1 MATTQTIFPL
11 DTRGYVPTGT
21 LSATLDV
28 VEDAAAAP
36 PTSLTPVLVFITAT
50 THYAE
55 WKEQVPSHYDGG
67 GFTWSY
73 KGGTDGTATG
83 AVHMDLAM
91 KVIPDNTA
99 LDGDL
104 GMDSQTVSSI
114 DDAQVATAND
124 LQYSTTNT
132 LSHANA
138 GSPSPGDYV
147 IIRLLR
153 DTAGD
158 SNADD
163 MQISKLLILE
173 T

>member
-1 MATTQTIFPL
+1 MASGNTIFPL
-11 DTRGYVPTGT
+11 GVQGNVPTGT
-21 LSATLDV
+21 LSATLATI
-28 VEDAAAAP
+28 EDAAASP
-36 PTSLTPVLVFITAT
+36 PTSLTLVLVFITAT

-55 WKEQVPSHYDGG
+55 WVEQVPSHYAGG

-73 KGGTDGTATG
+73 KGGTDGTSTA

-91 KVIPDNTA
+91 KVIADNT
-99 LDGDL
+99 DMSGDL
-104 GMDSQTVSSI
+104 NMDGQTVSSI
-114 DDAQVATAND
+114 DDAQIATADD
-124 LQYSTTNT
+124 LQYSTTQT

-138 GSPSPGDYV
+138 GNPSPGDYV

-163 MQISKLLILE
+163 MQVAKLLILE